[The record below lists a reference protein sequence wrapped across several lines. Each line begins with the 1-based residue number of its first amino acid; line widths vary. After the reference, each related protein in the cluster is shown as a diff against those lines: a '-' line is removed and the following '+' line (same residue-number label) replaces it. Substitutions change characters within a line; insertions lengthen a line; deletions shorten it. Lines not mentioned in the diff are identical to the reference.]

1 MNHAL
6 TSDNFPF
13 FVMADSATKFF
24 NSLYISGWSLTEH
37 DPLVE
42 IQVVGTTKETSIVSI
57 QDSHP
62 SIEGA
67 QTFQVQV
74 LFNFD
79 FSHDIEVVFKTLS
92 GLAVHR
98 TVGDLIN
105 QRASH
110 YPSKT
115 ASEVFRAKVNAMPN
129 ARILDI
135 GGRDRSQRTY
145 KEFFPNAEYVVVDI
159 VDGEN
164 VDVVADA
171 HNLSS
176 VFENSSF
183 DIVFS
188 TFVFEHLL
196 MPWKVALE
204 INKILRVGG
213 SLWVQSHQTL
223 GLHDFPWDYWRFS
236 SESWASLFNQ
246 NTGFE
251 IVETI
256 SDHEMYIIPF
266 LTRKEMFDAEKA
278 AGYELSAVHAVKI
291 CDSSLAWDSS
301 LGDLVSTQYPE

>member
-1 MNHAL
+1 
-6 TSDNFPF
+6 
-13 FVMADSATKFF
+13 
-24 NSLYISGWSLTEH
+24 
-37 DPLVE
+37 
-42 IQVVGTTKETSIVSI
+42 
-57 QDSHP
+57 
-62 SIEGA
+62 
-67 QTFQVQV
+67 
-74 LFNFD
+74 
-79 FSHDIEVVFKTLS
+79 
-92 GLAVHR
+92 
-98 TVGDLIN
+98 
-105 QRASH
+105 
-110 YPSKT
+110 
-115 ASEVFRAKVNAMPN
+115 MPN

-183 DIVFS
+183 DFVFS

-223 GLHDFPWDYWRFS
+223 GLHDCPWDYWRFS

-266 LTRKEMFDAEKA
+266 LTRNEMFDAEKA
-278 AGYELSAVHAVKI
+278 VGYELSAVHAVKV
-291 CDSSLAWDSS
+291 CDTELNWDTSLT
-301 LGDLVSTQYPE
+301 DLVTTKYPG